1 MLAHECARQLQ
12 WLRRTCSQGLP
23 ALRREPCSHVG
34 HWWVRYGCHR
44 CFGAH
49 FRYHSCLQDTSKM
62 TRVSLGTKQFQQVF
76 WRMYRSMPEVS
87 RVGHCV
93 HATGALEHDADVIG
107 VLGHRMGVTY
117 VWKRCSSARIKCLVA
132 IQGYRGCISAMY
144 WLCMCWL
151 GIGRVL
157 AGYYWLRIDTVLNMY
172 WKCIWCSLTV
182 FWICIICVLAEY
194 WLSIGW
200 SLSEYWKDISTLL
213 CMNWQTVR
221 TECCWPIICPLVANW
236 LCVSCVLAVYW
247 PHIGCVF
254 GIS

>member
-117 VWKRCSSARIKCLVA
+117 VWKRCSSATIKYPGVPWL
-132 IQGYRGCISAMY
+132 YISYVLAMY
-144 WLCMCWL
+144 
-151 GIGRVL
+151 VL
-157 AGYYWLRIDTVLNMY
+157 AGYWQGIGWVLLAAYWHRVEYVLEVYLMFIDCFLDMHYLCISWVL
-172 WKCIWCSLTV
+172 T
-182 FWICIICVLAEY
+182 EY
-194 WLSIGW
+194 WLIVVW
-200 SLSEYWKDISTLL
+200 ILERYFHFTVHELADCQNWVLLAHYLSTGCELAL
-213 CMNWQTVR
+213 C
-221 TECCWPIICPLVANW
+221 
-236 LCVSCVLAVYW
+236 
-247 PHIGCVF
+247 
-254 GIS
+254 